1 MPSKY
6 ETISEGT
13 VPAAKS
19 IIARALVLKHNM
31 KEKDVA
37 EYLGVAQAAIS
48 KYITE
53 KYSDRLKEK
62 VAEIEGK
69 IQGQREL
76 IDSYIRKI
84 SEGREEYVSVCIC
97 TICSIANN
105 IACAFSH
112 AYAKNAAAK
121 SGA

>member
-6 ETISEGT
+6 ETISEET

-31 KEKDVA
+31 KETDVA

-48 KYITE
+48 KYMTE
-53 KYSDRLKEK
+53 KYSDNLKEK
-62 VAEIEGK
+62 VREVESK

-76 IDSYIRKI
+76 IDSYIKKI
-84 SEGREEYVSVCIC
+84 AEGKEEYVNVCIC
-97 TICSIANN
+97 TICSVAND

-112 AYAKNAAAK
+112 AYAKKTAA

>member
-6 ETISEGT
+6 ETISEET

-31 KEKDVA
+31 NETDVA
-37 EYLGVAQAAIS
+37 KRLGVAQAAIS

-53 KYSDRLKEK
+53 KYSDSLKEK
-62 VAEIEGK
+62 VEEIEGK

-76 IDSYIRKI
+76 IDDYIKKI
-84 SEGREEYVSVCIC
+84 SEGKEEYVNVCIC
-97 TICSIANN
+97 TICGVANN

-112 AYAKNAAAK
+112 AYAKKAAEPD
-121 SGA
+121 